1 MQSHTISDLEIGQA
15 AEFSKTVTETDV
27 AFFTA
32 ISGDFN
38 PLHVD
43 AEYAAKSQ
51 FGARVAHGPL
61 TLALAASVLGM
72 RLPGLGTIAVTNRIE
87 YLRPVYIGDTITSRV
102 EVIALDHDRNRA
114 TMGLSWRNQSGELVA
129 EGDAVVKPPKSHAAG
144 SPGTA
149 REA

>member
-1 MQSHTISDLEIGQA
+1 MDRTMQSHTIDDLEIGQA

-43 AEYAAKSQ
+43 AQYAAKSP

-61 TLALAASVLGM
+61 TLALSASVLGM

-87 YLRPVYIGDTITSRV
+87 YLQPVYIGDTITSRV
-102 EVIALDHDRNRA
+102 EVVALDHDRNRA
-114 TMGLSWRNQSGELVA
+114 TMGLSWRNQAGELVA
-129 EGDAVVKPPKSHAAG
+129 EGDAVVKPPKIRA
-144 SPGTA
+144 PGA
-149 REA
+149 

>member
-1 MQSHTISDLEIGQA
+1 MRSYTIDELKIGQA

-43 AEYAAKSQ
+43 AEYAARSV

-61 TLALAASVLGM
+61 TLALSASVLGM
-72 RLPGLGTIAVTNRIE
+72 HLPGLGTIAVTNLIE
-87 YLRPVYIGDTITSRV
+87 YLKPVYIGDTITSRV
-102 EVIALDHDRNRA
+102 EVVALDHDRNRA
-114 TMGLSWRNQSGELVA
+114 TMGLSWHNQGGELVA
-129 EGDAVVKPPKSHAAG
+129 EGEAVVKPPKVRA
-144 SPGTA
+144 PGA
-149 REA
+149 

>member
-1 MQSHTISDLEIGQA
+1 MQSHTIDELEIGQA

-27 AFFTA
+27 ALFTA

-43 AEYAAKSQ
+43 TQYAAKGP

-61 TLALAASVLGM
+61 TLALSASVLGM

-87 YLRPVYIGDTITSRV
+87 YRKPVYIGDTITSRV
-102 EVIALDHDRNRA
+102 EVVALDRDRNRA
-114 TMGLSWRNQSGELVA
+114 TMGLSWRNQAGELVA
-129 EGDAVVKPPKSHAAG
+129 EGEAVVKPPKIRK
-144 SPGTA
+144 PGA
-149 REA
+149 